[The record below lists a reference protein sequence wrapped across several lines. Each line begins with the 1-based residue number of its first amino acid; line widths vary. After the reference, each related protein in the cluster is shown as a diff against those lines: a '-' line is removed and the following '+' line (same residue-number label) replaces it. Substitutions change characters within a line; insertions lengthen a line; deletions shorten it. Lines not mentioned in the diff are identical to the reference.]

1 MSPITFSCEEPLPA
15 TPADIARNIL
25 DLSRW
30 SEFTGYG
37 VIPGI
42 KSAVFDRR
50 TDDIIGT
57 RIRVTSTDNSSY
69 IEEITEWEPTRITIE
84 MKELSAALAALA
96 TKIIER
102 WELEPADGHT
112 KVTRTFQLYAKSF
125 LTKIPLHLIA
135 VALKKAVSMHLQQ
148 LKQQGVK
155 V

>member
-1 MSPITFSCEEPLPA
+1 MSPITFSCEELLSA

-30 SEFTGYG
+30 PEFAGYG

-69 IEEITEWEPTRITIE
+69 IEEITEWESTRITIE
-84 MKELSAALAALA
+84 MKEFSAALATLA
-96 TKIIER
+96 KKFSEH
-102 WELEPADGHT
+102 WALEPAGEHT

-125 LTKIPLHLIA
+125 LTKIPLNLVA
-135 VALKKAVSMHLQQ
+135 VALKKAVSLHLQQ
-148 LKQQGVK
+148 LKQAGG
-155 V
+155 

>member
-1 MSPITFSCEEPLPA
+1 MSPITFSCEGILPA

-30 SEFTGYG
+30 PEFAGYG

-50 TDDIIGT
+50 TDDVIGT

-84 MKELSAALAALA
+84 MKEFSAALSTLA

-102 WELEPADGHT
+102 WELAPGDGHT
-112 KVTRTFQLYAKSF
+112 KVTRTFQMYAKSF

-135 VALKKAVSMHLQQ
+135 AALKKAVSLHLQQ
-148 LKQQGVK
+148 LKRHGDK